1 MTDASTAQRLFTR
14 WREQVV
20 AAVGQARE
28 ELDALNVYPVA
39 DRDTGTNVYLTLE
52 AASAAADAAENAGGD
67 LASVGAAFGAG
78 ALLGARG
85 SSGTILAQLLR
96 AGLPE
101 LLRVADDA
109 DPVAAGAALAAAL
122 RAGADAAWQAVHQPV
137 AGSMLSV
144 ATAAADGATAAS
156 GAPLPEVLRASVV
169 SAYEALDRTTSQ
181 LEELRRAGVVDAGG
195 SALAVMLDATERV
208 LTGRL
213 PASRRPARPR
223 RPPLALVAES
233 GPGPAYEVMYL
244 LDADDVEVPALR
256 QALAPLGDSLV
267 VVGGAGLWNV
277 HVHVDDVGAAIE
289 AGIAAGRP
297 HRIVVTRFADQD
309 AAVAPTHAPVSR
321 RAVVTTSAG
330 PGLTELFERAG
341 ATVVPSEPGHRARTG
356 DFVEAVLG
364 TGAREVVVLPNDARI
379 VAAAEAAARQ
389 VRDSGVRAAV
399 IPTRAQVQGLA
410 ALAVHDPDRSFDAD
424 VVHMSS
430 AAGQTRHAAVTV
442 ARERAMTTVG
452 PCEPGDVLG
461 VVDGDFAVVGH
472 ALDVVARQVVDR
484 LLGGAGELLTVLSGA
499 DAGPDLAAELA
510 HHVSRTRPE
519 VDVVVH
525 EGGQRGYQLLLAVE

>member
-1 MTDASTAQRLFTR
+1 
-14 WREQVV
+14 
-20 AAVGQARE
+20 
-28 ELDALNVYPVA
+28 
-39 DRDTGTNVYLTLE
+39 
-52 AASAAADAAENAGGD
+52 
-67 LASVGAAFGAG
+67 
-78 ALLGARG
+78 
-85 SSGTILAQLLR
+85 
-96 AGLPE
+96 
-101 LLRVADDA
+101 
-109 DPVAAGAALAAAL
+109 
-122 RAGADAAWQAVHQPV
+122 
-137 AGSMLSV
+137 
-144 ATAAADGATAAS
+144 
-156 GAPLPEVLRASVV
+156 
-169 SAYEALDRTTSQ
+169 
-181 LEELRRAGVVDAGG
+181 
-195 SALAVMLDATERV
+195 
-208 LTGRL
+208 
-213 PASRRPARPR
+213 
-223 RPPLALVAES
+223 
-233 GPGPAYEVMYL
+233 MYL
-244 LDADDVEVPALR
+244 LDAEDAEVPALR
-256 QALAPLGDSLV
+256 EALAPLGDSLV

-410 ALAVHDPDRSFDAD
+410 ALAVHDPDRSFDDD

-499 DAGPDLAAELA
+499 DAEPDLTAELA